1 METGEPNAGARNRPA
16 REKSESADWRRP
28 GWRGNIL
35 FTTVAF
41 LQQPKGQ
48 TCCMHL
54 SSKLMGLSRLCRG
67 ALPLFFWS
75 TAMRF
80 VDFGGSSRSESPR
93 RSRFY
98 VFKLP
103 SYPQGALARRVAP
116 RYRACGFRPIP
127 PVAAPPFRGRPRLH
141 SRLRLRLAAP
151 KACGRVSSKVGKGA
165 RSRRMSPPLASLD
178 TSRRAR
184 EISLAKGVARRY
196 PGCAARPVPAKLSQR
211 APR

>member
-1 METGEPNAGARNRPA
+1 MKTGEPNVGARNRPA
-16 REKSESADWRRP
+16 REESESAECRRAC
-28 GWRGNIL
+28 WRGNIL
-35 FTTVAF
+35 FATVAF
-41 LQQPKGQ
+41 LQQPKDQ
-48 TCCMHL
+48 ACCMHL
-54 SSKLMGLSRLCRG
+54 SSKLMGHSRLCRG
-67 ALPLFFWS
+67 TLLLFLEYGDEVC
-75 TAMRF
+75 R
-80 VDFGGSSRSESPR
+80 SRRLLQVRAR

-116 RYRACGFRPIP
+116 HYRACGFRPIP

-141 SRLRLRLAAP
+141 SRRRLRLAAR
-151 KACGRVSSKVGKGA
+151 KACGRASSKVGKGA

-184 EISLAKGVARRY
+184 EISPAKGVARRH

>member
-1 METGEPNAGARNRPA
+1 MKTGEPNVGARNRPA
-16 REKSESADWRRP
+16 REESESADCWRAAGAETFCLQLWLFCNSQRTKLAVCISRP
-28 GWRGNIL
+28 SSWGTRGSAAARSC
-35 FTTVAF
+35 FF
-41 LQQPKGQ
+41 LEYGDEV
-48 TCCMHL
+48 CR
-54 SSKLMGLSRLCRG
+54 SRRLLQVR
-67 ALPLFFWS
+67 A
-75 TAMRF
+75 
-80 VDFGGSSRSESPR
+80 R

-116 RYRACGFRPIP
+116 HYRACGFRPIP

-141 SRLRLRLAAP
+141 SRRRLRLAAR
-151 KACGRVSSKVGKGA
+151 KACGRTSSKVGKGA

-184 EISLAKGVARRY
+184 EISPAKGVARRH